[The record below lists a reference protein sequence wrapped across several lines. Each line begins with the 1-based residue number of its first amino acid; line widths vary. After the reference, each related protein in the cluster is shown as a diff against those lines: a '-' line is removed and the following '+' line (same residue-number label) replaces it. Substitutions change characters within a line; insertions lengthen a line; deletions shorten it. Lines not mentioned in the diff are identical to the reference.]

1 MTAFEHDLTPV
12 KPDYDGG
19 SIVNLMRSIGDKF
32 GAAASDYPPLAA
44 LPPDRLE
51 QARRVLLIVIDGLG
65 AELLRNVGR
74 GSQLEARAG
83 NTITSVYPPTTASA
97 ITTFMTGLAP
107 QQHGLTGWFMHF
119 RRLGAVTA
127 VLPFVPR
134 YGRKPM
140 SGEGV
145 DLASLLCCP
154 SFFDRIKAQSATL
167 QPAAIA
173 DSDFSRHLAQGAER
187 IPYTTLAEFANRLQA
202 YCRGESSAAY
212 MYAYWSDLDRLAHI
226 HGPSSDAVKV
236 HYDEIDAA
244 LSAIIKVCEH
254 SGTLLIITA
263 DHGFID
269 SGAEERI
276 DLENHPGLADTLSL
290 PLCGEPRTAY
300 CYVRHRSAQAFEKY
314 IDRELAQVATWLPS
328 HRLIDDGWFGV
339 GKPHAELAARIG
351 DYTLLMRGRYTIRDR
366 VAGERD
372 IHLNGVHGGTSAA
385 EQYVPL
391 ILAGP

>member
-1 MTAFEHDLTPV
+1 MAAFEHDLTPV

-32 GAAASDYPPLAA
+32 GATPSDYPPLAA
-44 LPPDRLE
+44 LPPERLGA
-51 QARRVLLIVIDGLG
+51 ARRVVLIVIDGLG

-74 GSQLEARAG
+74 GSRLGELAS
-83 NTITSVYPPTTASA
+83 NTMTSVYPPTTASA

-134 YGRKPM
+134 YGRKPL
-140 SGEGV
+140 SRAGV
-145 DLASLLCCP
+145 DLASLLDCP
-154 SFFDRIKAQSATL
+154 SFFSRIKAPSMTL

-187 IPYTTLAEFANRLQA
+187 IPYTTLAEFADRLQA
-202 YCRGESSAAY
+202 YCHGESGAAY
-212 MYAYWSDLDRLAHI
+212 LYAYWSNLDRLAHI

-236 HYDEIDAA
+236 HFDEIDAA
-244 LSAIIKVCEH
+244 LSAVIEVCDD

-269 SGAEERI
+269 SGDDERI
-276 DLENHPGLADTLSL
+276 DLENHPALADTLAL

-300 CYVRHRSAQAFEKY
+300 CYVRHHSAQAFEKY
-314 IDRELAQVATWLPS
+314 IDGELAQYATWLPS
-328 HRLIDDGWFGV
+328 HQLIDDGWFGC
-339 GKPHAELAARIG
+339 GEPHAELAARIG

-366 VAGERD
+366 VAGELD
-372 IHLNGVHGGTSAA
+372 IHLKGVHGGTSAA